1 MESHVCRDGLPDHE
15 SGPSTPPPQSAPP
28 WTFST
33 KYVSDATSLNRP
45 PMHGRGDPPLR
56 AAHAASQLCPPTVLN
71 THCCPPAEVVGLQ
84 ADESVE
90 PAADTWPAGQAVHGG
105 LPLGPKKPALHVQA
119 AEVVDPEGLLLEPE
133 GQAVHVPFPAPLNCP
148 AGHVP
153 HLDLSAERPC
163 PAPLAQQSPVVLQPA
178 PVHDDAPATVWPGH
192 AVQVAAPVPL
202 LCLPAAQS
210 VQVAA
215 PVAELCF
222 PGGHLRRKKAAAG
235 EREKKEKE
243 APSVYITKQ

>member
-1 MESHVCRDGLPDHE
+1 
-15 SGPSTPPPQSAPP
+15 
-28 WTFST
+28 
-33 KYVSDATSLNRP
+33 
-45 PMHGRGDPPLR
+45 MHGRGDPLR
-56 AAHAASQLCPPTVLN
+56 APHTWSQLCKSTAAS

-119 AEVVDPEGLLLEPE
+119 ADPEGLLESE
-133 GQAVHVPFPAPLNCP
+133 GQAVHVPFPAPLYCPAGHASHLDLSAERTCPTPQQSPVVLQPAPVHDDAPSTVWPGHAVQVAAPVALMCLPAAQAVHVAFPAQLNCP

-178 PVHDDAPATVWPGH
+178 PVHVDAPATVWP
-192 AVQVAAPVPL
+192 
-202 LCLPAAQS
+202 
-210 VQVAA
+210 
-215 PVAELCF
+215 E
-222 PGGHLRRKKAAAG
+222 HLRRK
-235 EREKKEKE
+235 
-243 APSVYITKQ
+243 